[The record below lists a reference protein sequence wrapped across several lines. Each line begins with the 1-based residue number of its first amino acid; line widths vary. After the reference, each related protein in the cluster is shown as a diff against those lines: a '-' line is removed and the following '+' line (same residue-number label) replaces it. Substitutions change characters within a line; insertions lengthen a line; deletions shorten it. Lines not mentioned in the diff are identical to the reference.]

1 MERKMEQAMKATP
14 PEELYEYLMD
24 LSIPKTEA
32 EHYAADRIAELEAQL
47 RQKDIQ
53 IEMHSDLS
61 EHRQQKL
68 EARLDAVTAKA
79 SSLSP
84 VREQMTERISDFDLL
99 DRLDAASRDEKL
111 ADGMLYRLAAERI
124 AEFMGREVRYWH
136 SIMKRT
142 DGQGLSEHRQQKL
155 AADREHIAELE
166 ATLKEKQE

>member
-68 EARLDAVTAKA
+68 EARLDAVEALYNK
-79 SSLSP
+79 SP
-84 VREQMTERISDFDLL
+84 HYQKLYGPRTVVHFPPDHTVYVEF
-99 DRLDAASRDEKL
+99 SRDELKKAL
-111 ADGMLYRLAAERI
+111 E
-124 AEFMGREVRYWH
+124 
-136 SIMKRT
+136 
-142 DGQGLSEHRQQKL
+142 QK
-155 AADREHIAELE
+155 
-166 ATLKEKQE
+166 